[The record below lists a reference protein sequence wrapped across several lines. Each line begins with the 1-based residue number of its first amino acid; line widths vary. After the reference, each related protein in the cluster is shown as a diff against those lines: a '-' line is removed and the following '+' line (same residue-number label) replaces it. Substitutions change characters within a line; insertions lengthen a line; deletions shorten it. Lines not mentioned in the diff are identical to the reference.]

1 MTIIA
6 SLLGEARL
14 PDSPTP
20 RLDAEL
26 LLAAALGKPR
36 SFLHTWP
43 ERVVSSEVAE
53 RYASYLER
61 RRSGA
66 QPRSGFDTCRWAD
79 NGRSLERR

>member
-6 SLLGEARL
+6 SLLRAAQL

-43 ERVVSSEVAE
+43 E
-53 RYASYLER
+53 L
-61 RRSGA
+61 
-66 QPRSGFDTCRWAD
+66 
-79 NGRSLERR
+79 SLIHI